1 MFLELLSD
9 CSHVFVMFKEF
20 AMSNVFLHRMVLAAS
35 AAAVL
40 TSLSAHA
47 GQVVYVPNTTS
58 NTVSVVD
65 VDSGTVTKTIEVKG
79 LPFIA
84 APLADGS
91 KVYIDNL
98 GTSVS
103 GVSVINTA
111 DDSVK
116 TIKLKFPPFSI
127 VLSPDQS
134 KLYAVK
140 ASSGLTSGID
150 IIDTKTDTVIKSYI
164 PGGNT
169 ILPIG
174 LQISPDGKTLFL
186 SYPGGTI
193 SAIEAATGKTLFK
206 PTYFGGVLP
215 AWLSLSRD
223 GKLLYVL
230 NFISGDTI
238 VVDTA
243 SWKQVAR
250 FDNGGTNAQPAIAVE
265 NLEGTKLF
273 VTNFGTQTV
282 QVIDKATWKEV
293 GLIKTQGRPLGVAIA
308 ADGSGYY
315 SDWGLKSATAIK
327 PPFTSALAWVYLFLA
342 GKGSLDKLGNG
353 QLVHFDTHNYQVIGN
368 PIATGVTPNIIE
380 VGPKP

>member
-1 MFLELLSD
+1 MTIR
-9 CSHVFVMFKEF
+9 VFKVCALM
-20 AMSNVFLHRMVLAAS
+20 AGVLALATS
-35 AAAVL
+35 AQV
-40 TSLSAHA
+40 HA
-47 GQVVYVPNTTS
+47 GQVVYVPNTTA
-58 NTVSVVD
+58 NTVSVID
-65 VDSGTVTKTIEVKG
+65 VDSGEVTSTIPVKG

-84 APLADGS
+84 TPLADGS

-98 GTSVS
+98 GLDVS

-111 DDSVK
+111 DQSVK
-116 TIKLKFPPFSI
+116 TVKLKFPPFAI

-134 KLYAVK
+134 KLYALK
-140 ASSGLTSGID
+140 ASSGLTSGVD
-150 IIDTKTDTVIKSYI
+150 IIDTKTDKVIKSYI

-174 LQISPDGKTLFL
+174 LQISPDGNTLYL

-193 SAIEAATGKTLFK
+193 SAIEAATGKTIFK

-215 AWLSLSRD
+215 AWLSISRD
-223 GKLLYVL
+223 GKSLYVL

-243 SWKQVAR
+243 TWKKVAKI
-250 FDNGGTNAQPAIAVE
+250 DNGGTNAEPAIAVE
-265 NLEGTKLF
+265 NLAGTKLY

-293 GLIKTQGRPLGVAIA
+293 GLIKTEGRPLGISIA
-308 ADGSGYY
+308 ADGTGYY
-315 SDWGLKSATAIK
+315 SDWGLKSATALK
-327 PPFTSALAWVYLFLA
+327 PPVSTVLSWPWLFIA

-353 QLVHFDTHNYQVIGN
+353 QVVRFDPETLQPIGA
-368 PIATGVTPNIIE
+368 PITVGVTPNILE
-380 VGPKP
+380 VGPGK

>member
-1 MFLELLSD
+1 
-9 CSHVFVMFKEF
+9 
-20 AMSNVFLHRMVLAAS
+20 MSTVFLHRMVLAAA

-40 TSLSAHA
+40 TSLSAYA

-65 VDSGTVTKTIEVKG
+65 VDSGAVTKTINVKG
-79 LPFIA
+79 MPFIA

-103 GVSVINTA
+103 GVSVIHTA

-150 IIDTKTDTVIKSYI
+150 IIDTRTDTVIKSYI

-174 LQISPDGKTLFL
+174 LQISPDGKTLYL

-193 SAIEAATGKTLFK
+193 SAIEAATGKTIFK
-206 PTYFGGVLP
+206 PTYFGGALP

-230 NFISGDTI
+230 NFLSGDTI

-243 SWKQVAR
+243 TWKQVAR
-250 FDNGGTNAQPAIAVE
+250 VDNGGTDSEPAIGVE
-265 NLEGTKLF
+265 NLEGTRLF
-273 VTNFGTQTV
+273 VTNFGTQTI

-293 GLIKTQGRPLGVAIA
+293 GLIKTQGRPLGLAIA

-327 PPFTSALAWVYLFLA
+327 PPFTTALAWTYLFLA

-353 QLVHFDTHNYQVIGN
+353 QLVHFDTNNHQVIGN
-368 PIATGVTPNIIE
+368 PIPVDVTPNIIE

>member
-1 MFLELLSD
+1 MTKT
-9 CSHVFVMFKEF
+9 VFKFS
-20 AMSNVFLHRMVLAAS
+20 ALAA
-35 AAAVL
+35 AALAL
-40 TSLSAHA
+40 AIGAQAHA
-47 GQVVYVPNTTS
+47 GQVVYVPNTTA
-58 NTVSVVD
+58 NTVSVID
-65 VDSGTVTKTIEVKG
+65 VDSGAVTSTIPVKG

-84 APLADGS
+84 TPLADGS

-98 GTSVS
+98 GLDVS

-111 DDSVK
+111 DQSVK
-116 TIKLKFPPFSI
+116 TIKLKFPPFAI

-134 KLYAVK
+134 KLYALK
-140 ASSGLTSGID
+140 ASSGLTSGVD
-150 IIDTKTDTVIKSYI
+150 IIDTKTDKIIKSYI

-174 LQISPDGKTLFL
+174 LQISPDGNTLYL

-215 AWLSLSRD
+215 AWLSISRD
-223 GKLLYVL
+223 GKSLYVL

-243 SWKQVAR
+243 TWKKVAR
-250 FDNGGTNAQPAIAVE
+250 IDNGGLNAEPAIAAE
-265 NLEGTKLF
+265 NLAGTKLY

-293 GLIKTQGRPLGVAIA
+293 GLIKTEGRPLGISMA
-308 ADGSGYY
+308 ADGTGYY
-315 SDWGLKSATAIK
+315 SDWGLKSATALK
-327 PPFTSALAWVYLFLA
+327 PPVSTVLSWPWLFFA
-342 GKGSLDKLGNG
+342 GKGSLDSLGNG
-353 QLVHFDTHNYQVIGN
+353 QVVRFDTETLQPIGA
-368 PIATGVTPNIIE
+368 PITVGVTPNILE
-380 VGPKP
+380 VGPGK

>member
-1 MFLELLSD
+1 
-9 CSHVFVMFKEF
+9 
-20 AMSNVFLHRMVLAAS
+20 MSPFFLHVVARAAVIGAS
-35 AAAVL
+35 AIVVQ
-40 TSLSAHA
+40 AHA
-47 GQVVYVPNTTS
+47 GQPIYVPNTTA

-65 VDSGTVTKTIEVKG
+65 SDTGEVTRTIAVGG

-127 VLSPDQS
+127 VLSPDQT

-150 IIDTKTDTVIKSYI
+150 IIDTRTDKVIKSYI
-164 PGGNT
+164 PGGST
-169 ILPIG
+169 ILPVG
-174 LQISPDGKTLFL
+174 LQISTDGKTLYL

-193 SAIEAATGKTLFK
+193 SAIDAATGKTIFK

-223 GKLLYVL
+223 GKSLYVL

-243 SWKQVAR
+243 TWKKVAR
-250 FDNGGTNAQPAIAVE
+250 VDNGGINSEPAIAVE

-293 GLIKTQGRPLGVAIA
+293 GLIKTQGRPLGITIA

-327 PPFTSALAWVYLFLA
+327 PPFTTTFSWAYLFLA
-342 GKGSLDKLGNG
+342 GKGSLDKLGAG
-353 QLVHFDTHNYQVIGN
+353 SLVHFDTETYQQIGQ
-368 PIATGVTPNIIE
+368 ATTVGVTPNIIE
-380 VGPKP
+380 VGPVQ

>member
-1 MFLELLSD
+1 
-9 CSHVFVMFKEF
+9 MFKEF
-20 AMSNVFLHRMVLAAS
+20 AMSTVFLHRMVLAAS

-40 TSLSAHA
+40 TSLSAQA

-65 VDSGTVTKTIEVKG
+65 VDSGAVTKTIDVKG

-174 LQISPDGKTLFL
+174 LQISPDGKALYL

-215 AWLSLSRD
+215 AWLSISRD

-243 SWKQVAR
+243 TWKQVAR

-353 QLVHFDTHNYQVIGN
+353 QLVHFDTNSYQVIGN